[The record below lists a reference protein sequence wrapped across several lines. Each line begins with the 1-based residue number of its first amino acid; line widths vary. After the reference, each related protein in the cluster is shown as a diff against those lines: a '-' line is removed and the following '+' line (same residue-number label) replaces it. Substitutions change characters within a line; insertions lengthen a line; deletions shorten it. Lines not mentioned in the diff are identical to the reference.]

1 MLIKKETIM
10 NNQRRKQM
18 AEVIRSI
25 EDARNLLETI
35 KDEEQEAYDN
45 MPESLQE
52 GEKGSAMSEKI
63 DSMESVFD
71 DLERAVDSLNEVIE

>member
-1 MLIKKETIM
+1 M
-10 NNQRRKQM
+10 NNQRRKQL